1 MTRLR
6 FLRSFLSLA
15 PALPALLFL
24 AGCDTASTGED
35 ANVEP
40 RMGRGATISETTLFE
55 RSAAQLNA
63 DFAAAGLPLSAR
75 FDVTAYKVVYE
86 TIDPQGG
93 VTQASG
99 ALFVPRNAPGARPL
113 ASYQHGTLTRKD
125 EAPSAGGG
133 EQLIGLILAA
143 DGYVAALPDLLGLGD
158 SPGLHPYV
166 HAAASASAAIDM
178 LRAATDFAAAH
189 EIDLSGQLFLTG
201 YSQGGYTAMAA
212 HRELE
217 ANHRDEFQLTASAP
231 MAGPYDL
238 SGVMAATFTERKT
251 HPSPFYLPYTVL
263 AYNDVYGLFDS
274 PSEMFAAPY
283 DALLPPL
290 FDGTHGGGEINDVM
304 PEIPIDIFTPAFV
317 AAFQDDS
324 NHPLRLRLR
333 ENDVYDWTPQAPMQ
347 LYHCAQDQHVPPE
360 NTQVALQRFQQRGA
374 AKVEFIDP
382 LPTGGHGAC
391 VGPSL
396 LFAKFWFDSFVAG
409 AAKRA
414 PAFDAA
420 AVGQA
425 FQAWMGN

>member
-1 MTRLR
+1 MTRNL
-6 FLRSFLSLA
+6 LSLSI
-15 PALPALLFL
+15 LLACLFVV
-24 AGCDTASTGED
+24 GCDTATMGED
-35 ANVEP
+35 NVEP
-40 RMGRGATISETTLFE
+40 RIGRGATISTTMLAE
-55 RSAAQLNA
+55 KSVAQLNGE
-63 DFAAAGLPLSAR
+63 FAAAGLPLSAR
-75 FDVTAYKVVYE
+75 FDVTVYKVVYE

-99 ALFVPRNAPGARPL
+99 ALFVPKNAPGPRPT
-113 ASYQHGTLTRKD
+113 ASYQHGTIARKD
-125 EAPSAGGG
+125 GAPSAGGG
-133 EQLIGLILAA
+133 EQVIGLILAG
-143 DGYVAALPDLLGLGD
+143 DGYVAVLPDLLGLGD

-166 HAAASASAAIDM
+166 HAASAASAVVDM
-178 LRAATDFAAAH
+178 LRTTVDFAADRGLA
-189 EIDLSGQLFLTG
+189 LSGQLFLTG

-217 ANHRDEFQLTASAP
+217 ANHRDEFQITASAP

-251 HPSPFYLPYTVL
+251 HPSPYYLPYTVL
-263 AYNDVYGLFDS
+263 AYHDVYTLFND
-274 PSEMFAAPY
+274 PAELFAAPY

-290 FDGTHGGGEINDVM
+290 FDGNHGAGEINDVM

-317 AAFQDDS
+317 AAFQSDP

-347 LYHCAQDQHVPPE
+347 LYHCGQDQHVPPE
-360 NTQVALQRFQQRGA
+360 NTQVALQSFQQRGA

-382 LPTGGHGAC
+382 LPNGNHGTC

-396 LFAKFWFDSFVAG
+396 LLAKFWFDSFVAG

-420 AVGQA
+420 AVGRA
-425 FQAWMGN
+425 FQERWVLGNGK

>member
-1 MTRLR
+1 MTWRRRTGL
-6 FLRSFLSLA
+6 FAAAALGVLLA
-15 PALPALLFL
+15 
-24 AGCDTASTGED
+24 AGCDSAAVTDE
-35 ANVEP
+35 VEP
-40 RMGRGATISETTLFE
+40 RTGRGATLSTSLLAEET
-55 RSAAQLNA
+55 AAEIGA
-63 DFAAAGLPLSAR
+63 AFAALGLPLSAR
-75 FDVTAYKVVYE
+75 YDVSVYKILYE
-86 TIDPQGG
+86 TVDAHDR
-93 VTQASG
+93 VTTASG
-99 ALFVPRNAPGARPL
+99 ALFMPKGAPGRRPL
-113 ASYQHGTLTRKD
+113 LSYQHGTLTARD
-125 EAPSAGGG
+125 DAPSAGGA
-133 EQLIGLILAA
+133 EQAVGLAFAA

-166 HAAASASAAIDM
+166 HAASSASAAIDM